1 MKGVKFKEL
10 FLRLIQCGLL
20 VAIGCSLIGCGGVKE
35 NQEVPPH
42 QDVSDILEVGEG
54 DTEFDFVVVDLEGNE
69 KNYKVHTDDTVVGD
83 ALLAVDLI
91 KGEESQYGLY
101 VKEVNGIIADYDVDG
116 TYWAFYIDGEYASAG
131 VDSTEITEGSIYMF
145 KVEK

>member
-1 MKGVKFKEL
+1 MAIL
-10 FLRLIQCGLL
+10 TLIHM
-20 VAIGCSLIGCGGVKE
+20 E
-35 NQEVPPH
+35 
-42 QDVSDILEVGEG
+42 
-54 DTEFDFVVVDLEGNE
+54 
-69 KNYKVHTDDTVVGD
+69 
-83 ALLAVDLI
+83 
-91 KGEESQYGLY
+91 Y